1 MGDPWELLDRTA
13 NVIEVSEFFIAV
25 FSFLFFLARAG
36 AKLMRSRRITV
47 LTSAASAKLTTSS
60 LATPT
65 VTVLKPLSLTAALRE
80 PTVVRSNSLLST
92 AAELIW
98 WWSQVR

>member
-13 NVIEVSEFFIAV
+13 NVIEVSL
-25 FSFLFFLARAG
+25 FLYLLARAG
-36 AKLMRSRRITV
+36 DKLMRRRRITV
-47 LTSAASAKLTTSS
+47 LTSAASAKLTTSGR
-60 LATPT
+60 ATPT

-80 PTVVRSNSLLST
+80 PTVVRNNTPLSA
-92 AAELIW
+92 AAELLW